1 MPTFTR
7 RSPMPASADAL
18 YAWHARPAA
27 FARLTPP
34 WEDVRVVA
42 REGGFG
48 TDGYR
53 VTLRAGV
60 LGPVKG
66 TWVAEHVGFVP
77 GREFRDRQ
85 LRGPF
90 AAWEHTHRMIP
101 DGEGSSFLED
111 HIDYRLPLG
120 GLGRLFGGG
129 LVRRRLEAMFA
140 YRHALTAS
148 DLRRHGLYADRP
160 RLKVAVTGSRG
171 LIGSELAAFLTTG
184 GHAVTRLVSGGADP
198 AADDGARAVPWDPRE
213 EVNPAALADH
223 DAVVHLAAENIAEGR
238 WTAAKKDR
246 IRQSRTVPT
255 RHLAETVAVL
265 PPARRPKV
273 FVSASAVGVYGDR
286 GDEVLTEESE
296 PGGGL
301 LADVCREWEAAAEPA
316 AAAGVRVVN
325 VRFGV
330 VLSPKGGALA
340 KQLPAFRAGA
350 GATLGS
356 GRQWL
361 SWVAVGDAVGAVHHT
376 LMTDGLTG
384 PVNVAAPNPVTNRAF
399 TKTLGRVLG
408 RPAVLWV
415 PRPALR
421 VLFGEV
427 ADAALLASQRAV
439 PDALTAS
446 GFAFDHPELEGALRF
461 VLGKPAA

>member
-27 FARLTPP
+27 FGRLTPP

-42 REGGFG
+42 REGAFG

-53 VTLRAGV
+53 VTLRAG
-60 LGPVKG
+60 LAGPVTE
-66 TWVAEHVGFVP
+66 TWVAEHLGFAP

-101 DGEGSSFLED
+101 DGPDASFLED
-111 HIDYRLPLG
+111 HVDYRLPLG
-120 GLGRLFGGG
+120 GLGRLLGGG

-160 RLKVAVTGSRG
+160 RLRVVVTGSRG

-198 AADDGARAVPWDPRE
+198 AADDGTTAVGWNPRAAVDPQT
-213 EVNPAALADH
+213 LAGC
-223 DAVVHLAAENIAEGR
+223 DAVVHLAAENVADGR
-238 WTAAKKDR
+238 WTEAKKQG
-246 IRQSRTVPT
+246 IRLSRTVPT
-255 RHLAETVAVL
+255 RHLAEAVAAL
-265 PPARRPKV
+265 PVGRRPKV
-273 FVSASAVGVYGDR
+273 FVSASAVGIYGDR
-286 GDEVLTEESE
+286 GDEVLAEASE
-296 PGGGL
+296 PGGGF
-301 LADVCREWEAAAEPA
+301 LADVCREWEDATAPA
-316 AAAGVRVVN
+316 RAAGARVVN
-325 VRFGV
+325 LRFGV

-340 KQLPAFRAGA
+340 KQLPAFRAGG

-361 SWVAVGDAVGAVHHT
+361 SWVAVGDAVGAIHHAI
-376 LMTDGLTG
+376 MTEGLSG
-384 PVNVAAPNPVTNRAF
+384 PVNVAAPNPVTNRDF
-399 TKTLGRVLG
+399 TKALGRALG
-408 RPAVLWV
+408 RPAVLWL

-421 VLFGEV
+421 VLFGGV

-439 PDALTAS
+439 PDKLVTS
-446 GFAFDHPELEGALRF
+446 GFAFDHPDIGGALRF
-461 VLGKPAA
+461 LLGR